1 MAGQGATPGPC
12 GAVAGLDRAAGSS
25 ARHRAVVGPAHRSLD
40 ADDALLHPPRL
51 VDGSGWARK
60 EAHELVLLAAYLAD
74 RDDAADFWD
83 VLRVVIVEY
92 LSAGIPAY
100 FDWLI
105 DRDKSTHEVVAAM
118 RRLPVR
124 DQVLLCLYDEDGR
137 TSRHE
142 EGRFRAADLAL
153 LFGIEPAS
161 VRVAARTGV
170 NVSPRSGRPGDE

>member
-1 MAGQGATPGPC
+1 MAEAGCYTGPMRT
-12 GAVAGLDRAAGSS
+12 LWPDSIEPPDRALVTAPSW
-25 ARHRAVVGPAHRSLD
+25 GPLIDRWMPTTHCFI
-40 ADDALLHPPRL
+40 HL
-51 VDGSGWARK
+51 VSWMDPGWARK

-74 RDDAADFWD
+74 RDDAPDFWD

-105 DRDKSTHEVVAAM
+105 DRDESTHEVVAAM

-161 VRVAARTGV
+161 VRVAARTA
-170 NVSPRSGRPGDE
+170 RQRLAKERAARR